1 MFKKILAVDDS
12 DVILNLHKMTFK
24 RYPGT
29 ELITAKNGVEALKKL
44 QEIEGIEV
52 ILLDIN
58 MPLMDGITF
67 LEIVRRER
75 EKYGDIPIVIIS
87 TEGEEESV
95 LEALRKGATGYIK
108 KPFRQKELH
117 ELLEKIEAKVKE
129 KKQQ

>member
-12 DVILNLHKMTFK
+12 EVILNLHKMTFK

-29 ELITAKNGVEALKKL
+29 ELLTAKNGVEALKKL
-44 QEIEGIEV
+44 QEVDGIEL

-67 LEIVRRER
+67 LEIVRREKD
-75 EKYGDIPIVIIS
+75 KYGDIPIVIIS

-108 KPFRQKELH
+108 KPFRQRELH
-117 ELLEKIEAKVKE
+117 ELLEKIDSKIKE
-129 KKQQ
+129 KK

>member
-12 DVILNLHKMTFK
+12 DVILNLHRMTFK

-44 QEIEGIEV
+44 QEINGIEV

-75 EKYGDIPIVIIS
+75 EKYGDVPIVIIS

-117 ELLEKIEAKVKE
+117 ELLEKIEAKVRE
-129 KKQQ
+129 KK

>member
-12 DVILNLHKMTFK
+12 EVILNLHKMTFK
-24 RYPGT
+24 RYPNV

-67 LEIVRRER
+67 LEIVRREKD
-75 EKYGDIPIVIIS
+75 KYGDIPIVIIS

-108 KPFRQKELH
+108 KPFRQRELH
-117 ELLEKIEAKVKE
+117 ELLEKIEMKL
-129 KKQQ
+129 KQGKQ

>member
-1 MFKKILAVDDS
+1 MFKKIMAVDDS

-44 QEIEGIEV
+44 QEINGIEV

-67 LEIVRRER
+67 LEIVRREKD
-75 EKYGDIPIVIIS
+75 KYGDIPIVIIS

-117 ELLEKIEAKVKE
+117 ELLEKIESKVRE
-129 KKQQ
+129 KKQS

>member
-12 DVILNLHKMTFK
+12 EVILNLHKMTFK

-29 ELITAKNGVEALKKL
+29 ELLTAKNGVEALKKL
-44 QEIEGIEV
+44 QEVDGIEL

-67 LEIVRRER
+67 LEIVRREKD
-75 EKYGDIPIVIIS
+75 KYGDIPIVIIS

-108 KPFRQKELH
+108 KPFRQRELH
-117 ELLEKIEAKVKE
+117 ELLEKIESKIKE
-129 KKQQ
+129 KK